1 VAPDPSRR
9 GFLASFAV
17 ALQDPTFSTSVTL
30 IRVDAEVL
38 HEDRILEGLS
48 ADDFEVLDNG
58 QPQRVRTLS
67 RDLEPLDVVL
77 LFDISGSMQWVAK
90 SVADAAE
97 RALAALRSGDR
108 AAVMTFHT
116 WQDLVESLTDE
127 MAHVVEAVR
136 LKVLRSRFGGG
147 TQLTAAAGAAVKVLA
162 EAEGGRRRAVIAIT
176 DNRGTPSRREDRV
189 LNEYWE
195 ADALLCAVITP
206 QDPRQLAEWQSRL
219 IGPPLPIPEQG
230 LGNIIVQTG
239 GTAVSTADPG
249 MGLEQMLRRLR
260 SRYTLYYAMPAGA
273 RPGRARKIEV
283 RLRGEAASKHPGAM
297 IRARGGYLPP
307 RAVE

>member
-1 VAPDPSRR
+1 MPDPDRR
-9 GFLASFAV
+9 AFLASFAL
-17 ALQDPTFSTSVTL
+17 AWQDPTFSASVTL

-38 HEDRILEGLS
+38 AGDQIIEGLS

-58 QPQRVRTLS
+58 QPQRIRTLS
-67 RDLEPLDVVL
+67 RDLEPLDIVL
-77 LFDISGSMQWVAK
+77 LFDVSGSMQWVAK
-90 SVADAAE
+90 SVAEAAE
-97 RALAALRSGDR
+97 RALAALRPGDR

-127 MAHVVEAVR
+127 MPHVVEAVR
-136 LKVLRSRFGGG
+136 TKVLRSRFGGG
-147 TQLTAAAGAAVKVLA
+147 THLTAAAGAAVKILA
-162 EAEGGRRRAVIAIT
+162 ETEGGRRRAVVAIT

-206 QDPRQLAEWQSRL
+206 QDPKQLAEWQSRL
-219 IGPPLPIPEQG
+219 IGPPRPIPEQG
-230 LGNIIVQTG
+230 LGAIIAQTG

-249 MGLEQMLRRLR
+249 AGLEQMLRRLR
-260 SRYTLYYAMPAGA
+260 SRYTLYYAMPGDAQ
-273 RPGRARKIEV
+273 PGRSRRIEV
-283 RLRGEAASKHPGAM
+283 RLRGEATTRHPGAR

-307 RAVE
+307 RKVE